1 MNADPTAPDPR
12 AGIVQQL
19 LLAALLGLALLVL
32 VLLLRELRPLVGG
45 ERAPARVAAWTG
57 EQTMAL
63 EVHRSVLERAPGL
76 PQPQEAGPVHEE
88 HRLVEQ
94 PIPPYLWAGIGDP
107 VTLAWDPAA
116 PQRARVL
123 DLGANGVPVAAQVA
137 LLLLLALAS
146 LGVHRL
152 PIGRDRIRVGGC
164 WIDTRQQALRPGTRA
179 TAEQTLREPDSQRR
193 GLRFWVAFLTLATL
207 AIAAGGVLAWDDA
220 PIEVAA
226 TGVLVLV
233 FDVLL
238 AYTWIVA
245 RSRRVR
251 WDDDGVADIHF
262 FGVRR
267 LPWAAIA
274 RFERVNVNQVE
285 QQRYDRAPFGRNRGR
300 MRPPS
305 HFKWIVSE
313 VGGSELL
320 ELPVAL
326 EESPAFQDLQ
336 RRTGGFERGPY
347 GLAMGAAREPSGVV
361 ADEAEEDDD
370 EVPAS
375 DRPYGAALATD
386 PHAQALQAD
395 FRRVARWGLA
405 LVLLPFAL
413 AAALSTWQT
422 LQFVFLA
429 ERAEGRVV
437 EKSDDGLPQLTVAYQ
452 PLQGPELRI
461 HSDGHA
467 GNADIAVGDVITVF
481 FHVDDPTRARLDQFL
496 ELWLWPMIFGVLLL
510 TVAVPAWLITRASSR
525 PPRR

>member
-1 MNADPTAPDPR
+1 MNADPIAPDPR
-12 AGIVQQL
+12 ARIVQL
-19 LLAALLGLALLVL
+19 VLLAALLVLGLLVL
-32 VLLLRELRPLVGG
+32 ALLLRELRPLVGG

-76 PQPQEAGPVHEE
+76 PQPQEAGPVREE
-88 HRLVEQ
+88 HRLVEL
-94 PIPPYLWAGIGDP
+94 PIPPHLWAGIDDP

-116 PQRARVL
+116 PQRAHVL
-123 DLGANGVPVAAQVA
+123 DLGANGVPVAAQAA
-137 LLLLLALAS
+137 LLLLLALAG

-152 PIGRDRIRVGGC
+152 PIGRDRTRVGGR

-179 TAEQTLREPDSQRR
+179 TTGQTLREPDNQRR
-193 GLRFWVAFLTLATL
+193 GLRFWIVFLTLATL
-207 AIAAGGVLAWDDA
+207 AIAAGGVLAWEDK
-220 PIEVAA
+220 PLEIAA
-226 TGVLVLV
+226 TGVLVLA
-233 FDVLL
+233 FDLLL

-245 RSRRVR
+245 RSRLVR
-251 WDDDGVADIHF
+251 WDDDGVADTHF

-274 RFERVNVNQVE
+274 SFERVNVSQEE
-285 QQRYDRAPFGRNRGR
+285 QQRYDRAPLGRNRGR
-300 MRPPS
+300 MRPKS
-305 HFKWIVSE
+305 DFKWIASE
-313 VGGSELL
+313 ADGTQLL

-336 RRTGGFERGPY
+336 RRTGGFERGLY
-347 GLAMGAAREPSGVV
+347 GLATGAVSEPSGV
-361 ADEAEEDDD
+361 ADDEGDD
-370 EVPAS
+370 EVPAA
-375 DRPYGAALATD
+375 DRPFGALATD
-386 PHAQALQAD
+386 TQAQALHAG
-395 FRRVARWGLA
+395 FRRATRWGLA

-429 ERAEGRVV
+429 ERAEGRVI
-437 EKSDDGLPQLTVAYQ
+437 EKSGDGLPQLTVAYQ
-452 PLQGPELRI
+452 PQQGPELRI

-467 GNADIAVGDVITVF
+467 GNADVAVGDVITVF
-481 FHVDDPTRARLDQFL
+481 FHVEDPTRARLDQFL

-510 TVAVPAWLITRASSR
+510 VVAVPAWLITRASSR